1 MHTLTKADL
10 TATLATMHQL
20 AREDAQSLVEDF
32 FEVIKDTLA
41 AGEEVKL
48 SGFGRFVLHKK
59 RKRLAR
65 NPKTGEPAWVSARTV
80 VSYLP
85 SVTLKTKFE
94 MLAQLS
100 TGKAFSNSAIS
111 SSTLHEFE

>member
-10 TATLATMHQL
+10 TATLATIHNL
-20 AREDAQSLVEDF
+20 SREDAQNLVEDF
-32 FEVIKDTLA
+32 FEVVKNCLA
-41 AGEEVKL
+41 KGTEVKL

-65 NPKTGEPAWVSARTV
+65 NPKTGQPAWVSARTV
-80 VSYLP
+80 VSFLP
-85 SVTLKTKFE
+85 SVTLKAKFE

-100 TGKAFSNSAIS
+100 SGTFAS
-111 SSTLHEFE
+111 SGVGSSLREFEE